1 MGYGELETS
10 EELDW
15 AGLLSKFM
23 ELTGEQIQFAL
34 FSVIPG
40 QGAILLF
47 DEPLRPG
54 LGAGDAERPDGA
66 GDDFTLY
73 FGDPLISLF
82 VKEDNIEK
90 ADWKVYENCREL
102 RFILGT
108 VLVQMTTE
116 RERVSAP
123 ETPDP

>member
-1 MGYGELETS
+1 MGYGELEKT

-47 DEPLRPG
+47 DEPLKPG
-54 LGAGDAERPDGA
+54 FAPGDAERSDEA

-73 FGDPLISLF
+73 FGEPLISLM
-82 VKEDNIEK
+82 VKERNVEK

-102 RFILGT
+102 RFILGS

-123 ETPDP
+123 ETP